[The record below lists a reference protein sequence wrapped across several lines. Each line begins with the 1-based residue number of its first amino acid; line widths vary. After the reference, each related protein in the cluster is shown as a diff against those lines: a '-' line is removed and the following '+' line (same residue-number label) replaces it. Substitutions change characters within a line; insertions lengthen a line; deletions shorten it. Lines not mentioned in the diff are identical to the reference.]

1 MLKLRGRGWVLKME
15 SCLQAS
21 QLWDPQ
27 AGGKAGM
34 GAQEGEKSHLP
45 PREEDG
51 GVPWRVQRSAE
62 KPGECL
68 VG

>member
-27 AGGKAGM
+27 AGRKAGWERRK
-34 GAQEGEKSHLP
+34 AQGSHLP
-45 PREEDG
+45 PLEAEGGGPGREG
-51 GVPWRVQRSAE
+51 SGVLA
-62 KPGECL
+62 G
-68 VG
+68 